1 MNAIQNSL
9 ICSILFLNSAYLWAQ
24 VEEMSN
30 TEMTEAYIQ
39 DGAIIIKQ
47 NVKSAPI
54 GKKNTSVKVNIGPG
68 EPAISEAEQVLE
80 QNQQNNHQS
89 ENVNRDFADQTAT
102 IQFNQFENNQT
113 SNSFISPNFQ
123 SSAAL
128 SQQLRAQDLVRTG
141 LGLPEGTEITQNLMV
156 QYLTSFSGQSSGSPL
171 GVTQSISNEGF
182 HFSMP
187 NPGGQI
193 QSGVF
198 PSGDNSMNVEVNNQ
212 QLIWNLIF
220 PKE

>member
-1 MNAIQNSL
+1 MNATRNSL
-9 ICSILFLNSAYLWAQ
+9 ICMTLLLNSVFLWAQ

-47 NVKSAPI
+47 RIKSTPVS
-54 GKKNTSVKVNIGPG
+54 KQSTRVKVNVGPG

-80 QNQQNNHQS
+80 QNQQNTHHS
-89 ENVNRDFADQTAT
+89 ENFDRDFADQAT
-102 IQFNQFENNQT
+102 TTQFKQFENNQT
-113 SNSFISPNFQ
+113 TNSFTAPNFQ
-123 SSAAL
+123 SNAAL

-171 GVTQSISNEGF
+171 GVTQSISNDGF
-182 HFSMP
+182 HFSTP

-193 QSGVF
+193 QSGIY
-198 PSGDNSMNVEVNNQ
+198 PSGDNSMNIEVNNQ
-212 QLIWNLIF
+212 QLLWNLLF
-220 PKE
+220 PKQ